1 MNISGLVDN
10 IEFQEPAG
18 YIGATSLSYVVRVEG
33 KQYFMKQLRPEYASE
48 LRYRAAF
55 YKEYETGRRIS
66 NRHILHYESIG
77 ENADGLYLLM
87 EHVNGQTL
95 DEKIKHE
102 PEWFANEK
110 HVERLLRQLLDGL
123 EALHSN
129 NVAYLDLKPD
139 NVMLTQVSNE
149 VKIIDLGFSFT
160 DGYSH
165 TAGRTLGFA
174 APELAEG
181 RMGEV
186 DARTDIYAVGR
197 LMLYIKEQAKV
208 KYSRRLERIMQQCL
222 REQKQER
229 FESAKEM
236 SRALNRKSRTIK
248 TLVAVGCIATIIAA
262 VWGWKQFEGT
272 ESHRQ
277 LMMYIEKDA
286 EVGGLYYVITSE
298 DSATCMAIG
307 RQRKLAKDKETGD
320 VIIYLSKEVE
330 IRGKLYKVT
339 KIAEAAF
346 SGYPDIAS
354 VSFPPTLRE
363 IGDWAFHGD
372 TSLVY
377 ATIPEGV
384 VALSNH
390 CFRGTGLRSVKL
402 PRSLRRIGN
411 ATFVDNR
418 HLKEVII
425 PEGVESLEVD
435 AFGNCKALESI
446 TLPSTLKTISRGV
459 FWECCKLK
467 EITLPAGLTTIGE
480 YAFFHCDSLK
490 HIYNHSPEPQDIP
503 RIVNR
508 KDITLHVPVAS
519 VEKYRNA
526 QHWRDMTLIGDL

>member
-18 YIGATSLSYVVRVEG
+18 SIGATSLSYVVRIEG

-77 ENADGLYLLM
+77 ENAEGLYLLM

-95 DEKIKHE
+95 EEKIKHE

-110 HVERLLRQLLDGL
+110 HVVRLVRQLLDGL
-123 EALHSN
+123 EALHTH
-129 NVAYLDLKPD
+129 NVVYLDLKPD
-139 NVMLTQVSNE
+139 NVMITQVSNE
-149 VKIIDLGFSFT
+149 VKIVDLGFSFA

-181 RMGEV
+181 RMDEV
-186 DARTDIYAVGR
+186 DARTDIYAVGK

-208 KYSRRLERIMQQCL
+208 KYSHRLERIMQQCL
-222 REQKQER
+222 KEQKLER
-229 FESAKEM
+229 FESVKEM
-236 SRALNRKSRTIK
+236 NRALNRKNRTIK
-248 TLVAVGCIATIIAA
+248 TMVALGCIATIIAA

-272 ESHRQ
+272 EGHRQ
-277 LMMYIEKDA
+277 LMMYVEKDA
-286 EVGGLYYVITSE
+286 EVGGLYYTITSE

-307 RQRKLAKDKETGD
+307 RQRKLAKDNETGD
-320 VIIYLSKEVE
+320 ISIYLSRDVE
-330 IRGKLYKVT
+330 IRGKVYQVT

-346 SGYPDIAS
+346 SGYPDVAS

-384 VALSNH
+384 AALSNH
-390 CFRGTGLRSVKL
+390 CFRNTGLRSVKL
-402 PRSLRRIGN
+402 PRSLRSIGN
-411 ATFVDNR
+411 ATFVDNL
-418 HLKEVII
+418 HLKEITI
-425 PEGVESLEVD
+425 PEGVESLGVD
-435 AFGNCKALESI
+435 AFGGCRALESI

-459 FWECCKLK
+459 FWKCYKLK

-480 YAFFHCDSLK
+480 YAFFYCNSLK

-503 RIVNR
+503 RIVNH
-508 KDITLHVPVAS
+508 KNITLHVPAAS
-519 VEKYRNA
+519 IDKYRNA
-526 QHWRDMTLIGDL
+526 QHWRDMTVVGDL